1 MVPDLRRASRGTAF
15 GEKHRVSGQEI
26 RLGKPAESR

>member
-1 MVPDLRRASRGTAF
+1 LQRFAPRRVR
-15 GEKHRVSGQEI
+15 EKRCISGQEI